1 MQIQDIRLEVNPGN
15 PIPHYQQKHKLYDR
29 FLPFLGK
36 YIDGTV
42 IDVGANCG
50 LLMTSM
56 LANNPNLSLVCIEA
70 EENIF
75 KYLARN
81 YDHVRQVFPDNKVQ
95 LIKGKVGTVG
105 IPLDTV
111 IREYEVDDLSLI
123 KIDTDGYD
131 WDVIASCSFEKKPL
145 IYYEADFRTPE
156 QYYKFS
162 KVPIQLLAQGYSQ
175 FYLFDNYG
183 EFVTQTND
191 PEQML
196 HLMNY
201 IWRMKQGHSD
211 TTIWYFDILVATPEQ
226 EKLCN
231 QIVTE
236 YCASSFALPS

>member
-1 MQIQDIRLEVNPGN
+1 MEIQDIRLEVNPGN

-95 LIKGKVGTVG
+95 LVKGKVGTVG

-145 IYYEADFRTPE
+145 IYYEADFRTAE

-226 EKLCN
+226 EELCN
-231 QIVTE
+231 KIVTD